1 MDRITPIS
9 TQLTIE
15 KVDEYC
21 SSLAQMG
28 YLNGTVLV
36 GLEGRIL
43 FSKGYGKANFEHEIP
58 NETQTKFRIGSIT
71 KQFTAMAI
79 MMMEEAG
86 LLHVHD
92 PISEYVPDYPN
103 GDKITI
109 HHLLTHSSGIPSFTS
124 FPDYLEMMAL
134 PSSIPETVDRF
145 SGKPLVFEPGE
156 KFDYCNS
163 GYLLLSHIIERVSNG
178 TFEAYIEQEILKPL
192 GLINTGHD
200 HYKKILKNRASGY
213 EMWGEILNA
222 TFIDMSIPSGAG
234 AMYSTVEDLYIWTKA
249 LHSQSLMRKDS
260 YEAMTSKQIDNYGY
274 GIFIY
279 EEEILNIPRK
289 VIGHA
294 GGVNGF
300 LSECKY
306 YSDEDLTVIVLTNM
320 STMQPGPISNRIA
333 RIALGEEVQLLVKY
347 MAIEIDLDRIPDLP
361 GKYEVKDDSGMV
373 IVISAHDGKYYVSD
387 EKTFKIQLCPYK
399 LQDDAVHFFLKGM
412 EGTGTFNPEPSSSPE
427 IRFEVFGGVRNAV
440 KIE

>member
-9 TQLTIE
+9 TQLTYE

-28 YLNGTVLV
+28 YLNGSVLV
-36 GLEGRIL
+36 GFKGQIL
-43 FSKGYGKANFEHEIP
+43 FSKGYGMANFEHEIP
-58 NETQTKFRIGSIT
+58 NELQTKFRIGSIT

-92 PISEYVPDYPN
+92 PISEYVPDYLN

-124 FPDYLEMMAL
+124 FPDYQETMAL
-134 PSSIPETVDRF
+134 PSSISETVDRF
-145 SGKPLVFEPGE
+145 SGKPLLFEPGE

-178 TFEAYIEQEILKPL
+178 TFEAYIDKEILKPL

-200 HYKKILKNRASGY
+200 HYKKILRNRASGY
-213 EMWGEILNA
+213 EMWGEIINA
-222 TFIDMSIPSGAG
+222 AFIDLSIPSGAG
-234 AMYSTVEDLYIWTKA
+234 AMYSTVEDLYRWSQA

-260 YEAMTSKQIDNYGY
+260 YEAMTSRQIDNYGY
-274 GIFIY
+274 GLFIY
-279 EEEILNIPRK
+279 EEEILNITRK

-294 GGVNGF
+294 GGINGF

-306 YSDEDLTVIVLTNM
+306 YPDEDLTVIVLTNM

-333 RIALGEEVQLLVKY
+333 RIALGEEVQLQAKY
-347 MAIEIDLDRIPDLP
+347 TAIEIYLDRVSDLL
-361 GKYEVKDDSGMV
+361 GRYEVKDESGMV
-373 IVISAHDGKYYVSD
+373 IVISTNDGKYYASD
-387 EKTFKIQLCPYK
+387 EKMFRFQICPYK
-399 LQDDAVHFFLKGM
+399 LQDDAVHFFLKGI
-412 EGTGTFNPEPSSSPE
+412 EGTGTFNLNPSSRPE
-427 IRFEVFGGVRNAV
+427 IRFEVFGGVKNAV
-440 KIE
+440 KI